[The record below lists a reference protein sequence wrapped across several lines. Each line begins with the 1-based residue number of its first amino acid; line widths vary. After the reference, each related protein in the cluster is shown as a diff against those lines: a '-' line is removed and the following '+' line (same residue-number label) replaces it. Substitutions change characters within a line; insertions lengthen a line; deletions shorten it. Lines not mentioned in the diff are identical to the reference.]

1 MCSYLHK
8 APNGVYY
15 FRMSIPADLRPFMG
29 GKREIKVSLG
39 LKDRDAAKLIIPDH
53 TKAAHKLLDQA
64 RRDKAAADKPAPTPS
79 LPRSPAQLR
88 RDREQWEW
96 EQEQTDLL
104 EQALSDQDSEIEALE
119 PIMDAMAEGR
129 SIDASPADILRAG
142 QLLVQHER
150 EMAAIEQGRLV
161 GRMLGRAPITQNQA
175 VDCDGDKSAGK
186 CKGVYLDTDIVDG
199 WAAERKPSPRGKD
212 AYWRDAKL
220 FNSMIGRKSVEQI
233 TKADVMTYKRM
244 LIADPKRSQINVRD
258 RLAYLRTL
266 LEWAA
271 QEDIVPVNVAR
282 DVKMAVSE
290 RGEKRKDF
298 SIDDLNA
305 LFSGPVYTA
314 DKRSKAGYGEAA
326 YWMPLIALFMGA
338 RREEIGQLRVNDV
351 KRVAY
356 IDAAEQRQEAWC
368 IDITDRGDDD
378 ALPNQIKNEASRRLV
393 PLHPKLIEMGFVD
406 YVAKLPDQAG
416 RVFPALQPIGIGMKL
431 TDKWGQWFSRY
442 KRACGIEDKA
452 KVFHSF
458 RHTWKTHAVDAG
470 MPERVCRQFQG
481 HEGKD
486 AADKYGA
493 APSMRV
499 LVDAIASFR
508 VPGLKLPMPNK

>member
-15 FRMSIPADLRPFMG
+15 FRISVPAELRPFMG
-29 GKREIKVSLG
+29 GKREIKMSLG

-64 RRDKAAADKPAPTPS
+64 RRDKAAAEKPASKPHRPKVEPVIWES
-79 LPRSPAQLR
+79 DPASE
-88 RDREQWEW
+88 D
-96 EQEQTDLL
+96 QE
-104 EQALSDQDSEIEALE
+104 SEIEALE
-119 PIMDAMAEGR
+119 PIMDALTAGKVV
-129 SIDASPADILRAG
+129 DASPADVARAG

-150 EMAAIEQGRLV
+150 EMADIEQERLV
-161 GRMLGRAPITQNQA
+161 GRMLKRGSAMQHQA
-175 VDCDGDKSAGK
+175 VEYQGDAPAGK
-186 CKGVYLDTDIVDG
+186 GKGIYLDTDIVDG

-233 TKADVMTYKRM
+233 TKADVMTYKRL

-338 RREEIGQLRVNDV
+338 RREEIGQLRVSDV
-351 KRVAY
+351 KRVPY
-356 IDAAEQRQEAWC
+356 IDVAEQRQEVWC
-368 IDITDRGDDD
+368 IDITDIGDDE

-406 YVAKLPDQAG
+406 YVAKLPDQSG

-458 RHTWKTHAVDAG
+458 RHTWKTLAVDAG
-470 MPERVCRQFQG
+470 INERVCRQFQG
-481 HEGKD
+481 HEGRD

-493 APSMRV
+493 APSMRA

-508 VPGLKLPMPNK
+508 IPGLKLPSPKG

>member
-1 MCSYLHK
+1 MSYLTQR
-8 APNGVYY
+8 GSVYY
-15 FRMSIPADLRPFMG
+15 FRRVVPDDLKQILGRQ
-29 GKREIKVSLG
+29 EIMKSLRT
-39 LKDRDAAKLIIPDH
+39 KDRETAKRLVPIEIIASDALFD
-53 TKAAHKLLDQA
+53 DA
-64 RRDKAAADKPAPTPS
+64 RKAAAPAKPPVVKSA
-79 LPRSPAQLR
+79 AQLE
-88 RDREQWEW
+88 RERVQWEW
-96 EQEQTDLL
+96 EQEQADLL
-104 EQALSDQDSEIEALE
+104 GQALSDQDSEIEELE
-119 PIMDAMAEGR
+119 PIMDALAAGR
-129 SIDASPADILRAG
+129 EIDASPADIARAG
-142 QLLVQHER
+142 RLLVLHER
-150 EMAAIEQGRLV
+150 EMADIEREQAIASLLNRNAHI
-161 GRMLGRAPITQNQA
+161 GRASEAGNQA
-175 VDCDGDKSAGK
+175 VEYQGSTPAGEG
-186 CKGVYLDTDIVDG
+186 KGVYLDTDIVDG

-338 RREEIGQLRVNDV
+338 RREEIGQLRVSDV
-351 KRVAY
+351 RPVAY
-356 IDAAEQRQEAWC
+356 IDDAEQRQEAWC
-368 IDITDRGDDD
+368 IDITDTGDDD
-378 ALPNQIKNEASRRLV
+378 ALPNQIKNEASKRLV
-393 PLHPKLIEMGFVD
+393 PLHPKLIELGFVD
-406 YVAKLPDQAG
+406 YVTKLPNQAG

-458 RHTWKTHAVDAG
+458 RHTWKTLAVDAG
-470 MPERVCRQFQG
+470 IPERVCRQFQG

-499 LVDAIASFR
+499 LVDAIASYR
-508 VPGLKLPMPNK
+508 IPGLKLSVPVKD